1 MKKLFNITSIILE
14 VFCEI
19 VLIPFHII
27 KAMLN
32 VAEELKK

>member
-14 VFCEI
+14 VICEI
-19 VLIPFHII
+19 VLLPFHIV

-32 VAEELKK
+32 IAEELKK